1 MNMPIYMDYHA
12 TTPVDKEVLEAM
24 LPYFSEKFGNAASK
38 QHQFGWAADAIVESS
53 RLSISRLL
61 GAQSRE
67 IVFTSGATEANNLA
81 IKGIA
86 EAYRNKGNHIITVQT
101 EHHAVLDPCKKMER
115 LGFEVTY
122 LPVDNFGVVSLDSFQ
137 RAIKPTTILASVM
150 LANNEVGTIHP
161 VEQIGAICREYGI
174 LLHTDA
180 TQAVGKIPVDVN
192 AMNID
197 ALSMTGHKMY
207 GPKGI
212 GALYVRSAPEK
223 IRLAIQMDGGGHER
237 GMRSGTLNVPGIVG
251 LAKALEVSVRV
262 MKEESE
268 WLRGYSNL
276 MLKRFEQELGDVYLN
291 GHPVQRLPQNL
302 NVCFNGIEDSVLMMN
317 LKEIAVSTG
326 SACSTGAPEPSHVLK
341 AMKAPGDRLHSSI
354 RFGLGRYTTQEE
366 VDYVAGRFIDTVKKL
381 RESSSKFKKSSIV
394 HTV

>member
-1 MNMPIYMDYHA
+1 MNKPVYMDYHA

-53 RLSISRLL
+53 RLTIAKLL

-67 IVFTSGATEANNLA
+67 IVFTSGATESNNLA

-86 EAYRNKGNHIITVQT
+86 ESYRNKGNHIITVQT
-101 EHHAVLDPCKKMER
+101 EHHAVLDPCKKLER
-115 LGFEVTY
+115 QGFEITY
-122 LPVDNFGVVSLDSFQ
+122 LPVDKDGIVSLETFQ
-137 RAIKPTTILASVM
+137 RAIKPTTILVTIM
-150 LANNEVGTIHP
+150 FANNEIGTIHP
-161 VEQIGAICREYGI
+161 IEQIGAICHEYGI
-174 LLHTDA
+174 IFHTDA

-197 ALSMTGHKMY
+197 ALSMTAHKMY

-212 GALYVRSAPEK
+212 GALYVRSSPEK
-223 IRLAIQMDGGGHER
+223 VRLAIQMDGGGHER

-251 LAKALEVSVRV
+251 LAKAFEVSARV

-268 WLRGYSNL
+268 RLRGFRDL
-276 MLKRFEQELGDVYLN
+276 MLKRFEQEIGEVYLN
-291 GHPVQRLPQNL
+291 GHPTQRLPHNL
-302 NVCFNGIEDSVLMMN
+302 NICFTGVEDSVLMMN
-317 LKEIAVSTG
+317 LKDIAVSTG

-341 AMKAPGDRLHSSI
+341 ALHVPADRMHSSI
-354 RFGLGRYTTQEE
+354 RFGLGRYTTKEE
-366 VDYVAGRFIDTVKKL
+366 VDYVAGRFIETVKKL
-381 RESSSKFKKSSIV
+381 RDVSSKYKKSPVIQ
-394 HTV
+394 TV

>member
-1 MNMPIYMDYHA
+1 MNKPIYMDYHA
-12 TTPVDKEVLEAM
+12 TTPVDKEVFEAM
-24 LPYFSEKFGNAASK
+24 LPYFREKFGNAASK

-53 RLSISRLL
+53 RLTIAKLL
-61 GAQSRE
+61 GAQARE
-67 IVFTSGATEANNLA
+67 IVFTSGATESNNLA

-86 EAYRNKGNHIITVQT
+86 ESYRNKGNHIITAQT
-101 EHHAVLDPCKKMER
+101 EHHAVLDPCKKLER

-122 LPVDNFGVVSLDSFQ
+122 LPVGNDGLVSLEVFQ
-137 RAIKPTTILASVM
+137 RAIKPTTILVSVM
-150 LANNEVGTIHP
+150 IANNEIGAIQP
-161 VEQIGAICREYGI
+161 IEQIGAICREYGI
-174 LLHTDA
+174 LFHTDA

-212 GALYVRSAPEK
+212 GALYVRSSPEK
-223 IRLAIQMDGGGHER
+223 VRLAIQMDGGGHER

-251 LAKALEVSVRV
+251 LAKALEVSARV

-268 WLRGYSNL
+268 RLRGYRDL
-276 MLKRFEQELGDVYLN
+276 MIKRFEQELGDVHLN
-291 GHPVQRLPQNL
+291 GHPTERLPG
-302 NVCFNGIEDSVLMMN
+302 NVNICFSGVEDSVLMMN

-341 AMKAPGDRLHSSI
+341 ALKVPGNQLHSSI
-354 RFGLGRYTTQEE
+354 RFGLGRYTTKEE
-366 VDYVAGRFIDTVKKL
+366 VDYVADRFIETVKKL
-381 RESSSKFKKSSIV
+381 RDFTSTHKKQ
-394 HTV
+394 TVTQTV